1 MGNRITAKIKVTSK
15 VTQAPGT
22 EHEQVAI
29 GFSPDYDDGRN
40 KEWSLYTP
48 ALSLSMTVKPSVAE
62 QFEPGQAFT
71 LVFEPDEAPAP
82 EAESAAVPE

>member
-1 MGNRITAKIKVTSK
+1 MGNRITAKVKVTSK
-15 VTQAPGT
+15 ITQAPGT

-40 KEWSLYTP
+40 KEWALYTP
-48 ALSLSMTVKPSVAE
+48 ALSLSMTVKPSVAD

-82 EAESAAVPE
+82 EAAAVPE